1 MKYLEGRKY
10 VIQAIFIAIGA
21 VYLIKLFYIQ
31 VLDDSYKTAAE
42 TNALR
47 RVVQYPFRGL
57 VYDRTGKLLVEN
69 TPVYDLMVVP
79 KEAKSIDTL
88 KLCQLVGITLPEYRE
103 KIKAAKAYSYVRP
116 SPFLQRLTN
125 TEFAAIQDNLVDF
138 PGFYINA
145 RTVRGYQ
152 HSSLAHALGY
162 IGEIS
167 PRQLEDSTYKGY
179 RQGDYLGISG
189 IEREYEQYL
198 MGKRG
203 VKYTMVNVRGIEKGS
218 FKNGAY
224 DTLSEAGQNLV
235 TTIDLKLQEYGEKL
249 MSGGKVGS
257 IVAIEPKTGEILALV
272 SAPYFD
278 PSLLTGKELGNNYMK
293 LLRDPT
299 KPLFNRPLMAT
310 YPPGSIFKLAQALI
324 AMQEGVLTPNTGY
337 PCNWSLVKCSH
348 RHEYPANLNIAIEN
362 SCNPYFYQVFR
373 SVVNRG
379 KYRNVYEDARQGLDN
394 WNKHIKSFGFA
405 SSLDI
410 DLPGEKKGLMPSS
423 KFYDR
428 IYKRDGWKFPT
439 IYSVSIGQGETGVT
453 PLQMANFVATV
464 ANRGYYFKPHI
475 VRSVGEKGKPLP
487 EYSVKNYTSVD
498 PRHFPPVI
506 DGMQLV
512 VEKGTGRNASLK
524 HIGVVLCGK
533 TGTVQNPHGKDHSV
547 FIAFAPKDDP
557 KIAIAVYV
565 ENAGGGA
572 IAAAPMASLMI
583 EKYLTDTITTAYR
596 KRWEHDMINGSF
608 YKWTD

>member
-21 VYLIKLFYIQ
+21 VYLIKLFYLQ

-42 TNALR
+42 NNAMR

-57 VYDRTGKLLVEN
+57 VYDRDGKLLVEN

-79 KEAKSIDTL
+79 KEAKAIDTL
-88 KLCQLVGITLPEYRE
+88 KFCQLVGMTLPEYRE
-103 KIKAAKAYSYVRP
+103 KIKAAKAYSYVKS

-125 TEFAAIQDNLVDF
+125 AEFAAIQDNLVDF

-145 RTVRGYQ
+145 RTVRGYP
-152 HSSLAHALGY
+152 HKSLAHALGY

-167 PRQLEDSTYKGY
+167 PRQLEDSSYRGY

-189 IEREYEQYL
+189 LERQYEQFL

-218 FKNGAY
+218 FKSGAY
-224 DTLSEAGQNLV
+224 DTLSVAGNNLT
-235 TTIDLKLQEYGEKL
+235 TTIDLDLQAYGEKL
-249 MSGGKVGS
+249 MAGKTGS
-257 IVAIEPKTGEILALV
+257 IVAIEPSTGEILSLV
-272 SAPYFD
+272 SAPYYD
-278 PSLLTGKELGNNYMK
+278 PSQLTGKELGNNYMK
-293 LLRDPT
+293 LLVDPV

-324 AMQEGVLTPNTGY
+324 ALQEGVLTPETGY

-348 RHEYPANLNIAIEN
+348 RHPYPANLGIAIEQ

-373 SVVNRG
+373 SVVNKGRSQNI
-379 KYRNVYEDARQGLDN
+379 YQDTHQGLDI
-394 WNKHIKSFGFA
+394 WRKHIQTFGFA
-405 SSLDI
+405 TKVGV
-410 DLPGEKKGLMPSS
+410 DLPNEKKGMMPSAQ
-423 KFYDR
+423 FYDK
-428 IYKRDGWKFPT
+428 IYGPKGWKFPT
-439 IYSVSIGQGETGVT
+439 IYSISIGQGETGVT
-453 PLQMANFVATV
+453 PLQMANFAAIL
-464 ANRGYYFKPHI
+464 ANRGHYYTPHI
-475 VRSVGEKGKPLP
+475 VRSVGDKGKPLP
-487 EYSVKNYTSVD
+487 EYLVKRYTSVE
-498 PRHFPPVI
+498 PRHFPAVVE
-506 DGMQLV
+506 GMQRV
-512 VEKGTGRNASLK
+512 VESGTARYAQLK
-524 HIGVVLCGK
+524 HINVVVCGK

-547 FIAFAPKDDP
+547 FIAFAPKDNP

-572 IAAAPMASLMI
+572 VAAAPMASLLI
-583 EKYLTDTITTAYR
+583 EKYLTDTIKTAPR
-596 KRWEHDMINGSF
+596 KNWEDWIIKGGF
-608 YKWTD
+608 YSID

>member
-1 MKYLEGRKY
+1 MKYLESRKY

-42 TNALR
+42 SNAMR

-57 VYDRTGKLLVEN
+57 VYDRHGKLLVEN

-79 KEAKSIDTL
+79 KEAKAIDTL
-88 KLCQLVGITLPEYRE
+88 KFCQLVGISLPEYRE
-103 KIKAAKAYSYVRP
+103 KITAAKKYSYVKP

-125 TEFAAIQDNLVDF
+125 AEFAAIQDNLVDF

-152 HSSLAHALGY
+152 HGSLAHALGY

-167 PRQLEDSTYKGY
+167 PRQLEDTTYHGY

-189 IEREYEQYL
+189 LERQYEQFL

-218 FKNGAY
+218 FKNGEY
-224 DTLSEAGQNLV
+224 DTLSVAGKNLV
-235 TTIDLKLQEYGEKL
+235 TTIDLELQKYAELL

-257 IVAIEPKTGEILALV
+257 IVAIEPKTGEILSLV

-324 AMQEGVLTPNTGY
+324 AMQEGVLTPETGY

-348 RHEYPANLNIAIEN
+348 RHPYPANLGIAIEQ

-373 SVVNRG
+373 SVVARG
-379 KYRNVYEDARQGLDN
+379 RSRNVYEDVRLGLDE

-405 SSLDI
+405 GNLDI
-410 DLPGEKKGLMPSS
+410 DLPGEKKGMMPNAR
-423 KFYDR
+423 FYDR

-453 PLQMANFVATV
+453 PLQMANFAATI
-464 ANRGYYFKPHI
+464 ANRGYYYKPHI
-475 VRSVGEKGKPLP
+475 VRSVGENGKPLP

-512 VEKGTGRNASLK
+512 VENGTGRYASLK

-572 IAAAPMASLMI
+572 TAAAPMASLMI
-583 EKYLTDTITTAYR
+583 EKYLTDTVKTTYR
-596 KRWEHDMINGSF
+596 KRWEADMINGSF

>member
-1 MKYLEGRKY
+1 MKYLESRKY

-31 VLDDSYKTAAE
+31 VLDDSYKTAADN
-42 TNALR
+42 NAMR

-57 VYDRTGKLLVEN
+57 VYDRHGTLLVEN

-79 KEAKSIDTL
+79 KEAKAIDTL
-88 KLCQLVGITLPEYRE
+88 KFCQLVGITLPEYRE
-103 KIKAAKAYSYVRP
+103 KITAAKKYSYVKS

-125 TEFAAIQDNLVDF
+125 AEFAAIQDNLVDF

-145 RTVRGYQ
+145 RTVRGYP
-152 HSSLAHALGY
+152 HKSLAHALGY
-162 IGEIS
+162 IGEINQ
-167 PRQLEDSTYKGY
+167 RQLEDSTYKGY

-189 IEREYEQYL
+189 LEREYEQFL

-218 FKNGAY
+218 FKDGAY
-224 DTLSEAGQNLV
+224 DTLSVAGQNLT
-235 TTIDLKLQEYGEKL
+235 TTIDLKLQEYGELL
-249 MSGGKVGS
+249 MQGKTGS
-257 IVAIEPKTGEILALV
+257 IVAIEPSTGEILSLV
-272 SAPYFD
+272 SAPYYD
-278 PSLLTGKELGNNYMK
+278 PSQLTGKELGNNYMK
-293 LLRDPT
+293 LLRDPI

-324 AMQEGVLTPNTGY
+324 AMQEGVLTADTGY

-348 RHEYPANLNIAIEN
+348 RHAYPANLGIAIEQ

-373 SVVNRG
+373 SVVNKGR
-379 KYRNVYEDARQGLDN
+379 ARDIYKDTHLGLDV
-394 WNKHIKSFGFA
+394 WKKHIQTFGFA
-405 SSLDI
+405 TQLGV
-410 DLPGEKKGLMPSS
+410 DLPNEKKGMMPSAA
-423 KFYDR
+423 FYDK
-428 IYKRDGWKFPT
+428 IYGPKGWRYPT

-453 PLQMANFVATV
+453 PLQMANFAAIV
-464 ANRGYYFKPHI
+464 ANRGYYYTPHI

-487 EYSVKNYTSVD
+487 EYMVKRYTSVE
-498 PRHFPPVI
+498 PKHFPAVVE
-506 DGMQLV
+506 GMQRV
-512 VEKGTGRNASLK
+512 VESGTARYAQLK
-524 HIGVVLCGK
+524 HINVTICGK

-547 FIAFAPKDDP
+547 FIAFAPKDNP

-572 IAAAPMASLMI
+572 VAAAPMASLMV
-583 EKYLTDTITTAYR
+583 EKYLTDTITTANR
-596 KRWEHDMINGSF
+596 KRWEHDMITGAF
-608 YKWTD
+608 YKWGN

>member
-10 VIQAIFIAIGA
+10 VIQAIFLAIGA

-42 TNALR
+42 SNALR

-57 VYDRTGKLLVEN
+57 IYDRHGKLLVEN

-79 KEAKSIDTL
+79 KEAKAIDTL
-88 KLCQLVGITLPEYRE
+88 KFCQLVGITLQEYRE
-103 KIKAAKAYSYVRP
+103 KITAAKKYSYVKP
-116 SPFLQRLTN
+116 SPFLQRLN
-125 TEFAAIQDNLVDF
+125 NIEFAAIQDNLVDF

-145 RTVRGYQ
+145 RTVRSYP
-152 HSSLAHALGY
+152 HKSLSHGLGY

-167 PRQLEDSTYKGY
+167 PRQLEDTAYHGY

-189 IEREYEQYL
+189 LEREYEKYL

-224 DTLSEAGQNLV
+224 DTLSEAGQNLMS
-235 TTIDLKLQEYGEKL
+235 TIDLKLQEYAEKL
-249 MSGGKVGS
+249 MEGKTGS
-257 IVAIEPKTGEILALV
+257 IVAIEPKTGEILSLV
-272 SAPYFD
+272 SAPYYD

-293 LLRDPT
+293 LLRDPV

-324 AMQEGVLTPNTGY
+324 ALQEGTLTPETGY
-337 PCNWSLVKCSH
+337 PCNWSLVRCSH
-348 RHEYPANLNIAIEN
+348 RHPYPANLGIAIEQ

-373 SVVNRG
+373 SVVSRG
-379 KYRNVYEDARQGLDN
+379 RSSNVYKDTKLGLDA

-405 SSLDI
+405 TKLGI
-410 DLPGEKKGLMPSS
+410 DLPNEKRGLMPNSQ
-423 KFYDR
+423 FYDK
-428 IYKRDGWKFPT
+428 IYGATGWKFPT

-453 PLQMANFVATV
+453 PLQMANFAAIL
-464 ANRGYYFKPHI
+464 ANRGYYYTPHI
-475 VRSVGEKGKPLP
+475 VRSVGENGKQVP
-487 EYSVKNYTSVD
+487 EYSVKQYTSVD
-498 PRHFPPVI
+498 PRHFPAVVE
-506 DGMQLV
+506 GMQKV
-512 VEKGTGRNASLK
+512 VETGTARFARLS
-524 HIGVVLCGK
+524 HIGVILCGK

-557 KIAIAVYV
+557 KIALAVYV
-565 ENAGGGA
+565 ENAGSGA
-572 IAAAPMASLMI
+572 IAAAPMASLLV
-583 EKYLTDTITTAYR
+583 EKYLTDTIKTAYR
-596 KRWEHDMINGSF
+596 KRWEHDMITGSF
-608 YKWTD
+608 YKWGD

>member
-21 VYLIKLFYIQ
+21 VYLIKLFFIQ
-31 VLDDSYKTAAE
+31 VLDDSYKTAADN
-42 TNALR
+42 NAMR

-57 VYDRTGKLLVEN
+57 IYDRDGKLLVEN

-79 KEAKSIDTL
+79 KEAKAIDTL
-88 KLCQLVGITLPEYRE
+88 KFCQLVGLTLPEYRE
-103 KIKAAKAYSYVRP
+103 KIKAARTYSYVKP

-125 TEFAAIQDNLVDF
+125 AEFAAIQDNLVDF

-145 RTVRGYQ
+145 RTVRGYPHQ
-152 HSSLAHALGY
+152 SLAHALGY

-167 PRQLEDSTYKGY
+167 PRQLEDSAYKGY
-179 RQGDYLGISG
+179 RQGDYLGVSG
-189 IEREYEQYL
+189 IERQYEQYL
-198 MGKRG
+198 MGQRG
-203 VKYTMVNVRGIEKGS
+203 VKYTMVNVRGLEKGS
-218 FKNGAY
+218 FKDGAY
-224 DTLSEAGQNLV
+224 DTLSVAGQNLI
-235 TTIDLKLQEYGEKL
+235 TTIDLELQKYGEKL
-249 MSGGKVGS
+249 MQGKTGS
-257 IVAIEPKTGEILALV
+257 IVAIEPKTGEILSLI
-272 SAPYFD
+272 SAPYYD

-293 LLRDPT
+293 LLKDPV

-324 AMQEGVLTPNTGY
+324 AMQEGTLTPNTGY
-337 PCNWSLVKCSH
+337 ACNWSLVKCSH
-348 RHEYPANLNIAIEN
+348 RHPHPSNLGIAIEQ

-373 SVVNRG
+373 SVVNKGRSA
-379 KYRNVYEDARQGLDN
+379 NVFQDSHLGLDA

-405 SSLDI
+405 SKLGI
-410 DLPGEKKGLMPSS
+410 DLPNEKKGLMPNSQ
-423 KFYDR
+423 FYDK
-428 IYKRDGWKFPT
+428 IYGPKGWKFPT

-453 PLQMANFVATV
+453 PLQMANFAATI
-464 ANRGYYFKPHI
+464 ANRGYYYTPHI

-487 EYSVKNYTSVD
+487 AYSEKHYTSVD
-498 PRHFPPVI
+498 PRHFPAVVE
-506 DGMQLV
+506 GMQRV
-512 VEKGTGRNASLK
+512 VESGTARYARLN
-524 HIGVVLCGK
+524 HIGVVICGK

-572 IAAAPMASLMI
+572 IAAAPMASLMV
-583 EKYLTDTITTAYR
+583 EKYLNDSITTPAR
-596 KRWEHDMINGSF
+596 KRWEHDMVSGAF
-608 YKWTD
+608 YKWGH